1 MIFYFNFFISNI
13 YKYKRNGDN
22 IITIYI
28 NVMYICIC
36 VYVRVYMCIN
46 KMTIYVICMYIV
58 CMSCV
63 CRMYVVCMS
72 YVCRVCACACAYV
85 CRVCACACACAYV
98 VYVDTIC
105 LA

>member
-1 MIFYFNFFISNI
+1 METIMIFYFNFFISNI

-58 CMSCV
+58 CVCRVYVVCMYIVCV
-63 CRMYVVCMS
+63 CRMYVVRVRVRMS
-72 YVCRVCACACAYV
+72 YM
-85 CRVCACACACAYV
+85 
-98 VYVDTIC
+98 
-105 LA
+105 

>member
-58 CMSCV
+58 CVCRVYVVCMYIVCV
-63 CRMYVVCMS
+63 CRMYVVRVRVRMS
-72 YVCRVCACACAYV
+72 YM
-85 CRVCACACACAYV
+85 
-98 VYVDTIC
+98 
-105 LA
+105 